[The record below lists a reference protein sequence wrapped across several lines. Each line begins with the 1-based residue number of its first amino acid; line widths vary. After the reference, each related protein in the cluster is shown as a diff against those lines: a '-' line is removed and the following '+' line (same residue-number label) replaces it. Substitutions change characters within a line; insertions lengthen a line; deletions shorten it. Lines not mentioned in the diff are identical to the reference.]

1 MRHVLGVLLA
11 LVMFAAVFV
20 GAGWAVEKIV
30 TLRASGGSLTTP
42 HGVIALAIVA
52 GVGLLLGILLAVP
65 AVSPL
70 AAGLPGL
77 VLLGWTALLAVSER
91 RAIQIVPLHAHSFA
105 VGFGEMLTSGVLA
118 LAGAAMI
125 IPLFV
130 PSRWRRRYVGEDYYS
145 DEPTGPASCAR
156 PVASRRTGA
165 GPGVPAPGAS
175 TRKRASARRRR
186 TGRPRSS
193 RPAPWSR
200 TAG

>member
-1 MRHVLGVLLA
+1 
-11 LVMFAAVFV
+11 
-20 GAGWAVEKIV
+20 
-30 TLRASGGSLTTP
+30 
-42 HGVIALAIVA
+42 VA

-145 DEPTGPASCAR
+145 DEPTG
-156 PVASRRTGA
+156 A
-165 GPGVPAPGAS
+165 GLM
-175 TRKRASARRRR
+175 R
-186 TGRPRSS
+186 
-193 RPAPWSR
+193 
-200 TAG
+200 

>member
-1 MRHVLGVLLA
+1 MRHVFGVLLA

-42 HGVIALAIVA
+42 HGVIALAVVA

-77 VLLGWTALLAVSER
+77 VLLGWTALLVVSEK

-105 VGFGEMLTSGVLA
+105 VGFGELLTSGVLA

-125 IPLFV
+125 VPLFV
-130 PSRWRRRYVGEDYYS
+130 PSRWRRRYSGDDDYYS
-145 DEPTGPASCAR
+145 DEPTGVGLMR
-156 PVASRRTGA
+156 
-165 GPGVPAPGAS
+165 
-175 TRKRASARRRR
+175 
-186 TGRPRSS
+186 
-193 RPAPWSR
+193 
-200 TAG
+200 